1 LLLFD
6 REVSVSSEAPISEPA
21 AAQTMMGEMGM
32 APATRAARRVVLWAF
47 GATALLVLAVTAER
61 WLVQQATQERLEDV
75 KTATKLA
82 DTILLEDE
90 RLTMSAMLSATSG
103 QARWAERYEQRLP
116 AIDAAIARANAMAPA
131 DVARTFDEATR
142 VANDKLVL
150 MERQAFAHVAAQNLA
165 AASQVLDSA
174 AYTEQKAI
182 LAQGTDVFMAGLQNS
197 VNARL
202 HGLTLRS
209 WALISVLLGL
219 SALAFALLWRTL
231 NRHLQRA
238 ELAFDAKHIEVQRLA
253 LHDPLTGLANRRHL
267 HMLLQGSVARA
278 QRDGA
283 RFAVL
288 MIDLDGFKP
297 INDRHGHQAGDAV
310 LLAIGQRLTAQVRQ
324 GEVAARLGGDEF
336 VVVLADDRQD
346 PHGHQAASEAPAR
359 VAQRLIAA
367 LSESIVLPQGLGAV
381 RVSAS
386 VGVAYFPAD
395 ATEPDD
401 LLRKADVA
409 LYRAKHDSRGEV
421 RFFQQSMD
429 DDARAR
435 DALAMDLRTA
445 IANAQVLPYFQP
457 LVDLRT
463 GALSGFEVLA
473 RWQHDSRGAIAP
485 DVFIPIAE
493 QSGQI
498 DALTVCV
505 MRAALLV
512 ARAWDERLTI
522 AINIAPQQLKSEAL
536 VERLLAVLEET
547 QFPPQR
553 FEIEI
558 TENALIGDLDLA
570 RRIVLR
576 LKSHGIRVALDDFGT
591 GYSSLSHLS
600 ELPFDKLKIDR
611 SFIHSMHERRES
623 ASIVNAIIGLGRS
636 LNLPTTAEGIESQAD
651 ADMLT
656 RLGCHVGQGYLYSKP
671 VPAADAEQLIAGRFA
686 LPAGQAHGEGTELAC

>member
-1 LLLFD
+1 MFERNALP
-6 REVSVSSEAPISEPA
+6 SPA
-21 AAQTMMGEMGM
+21 ANHTVSPTTEVLLDDLGM

-47 GATALLVLAVTAER
+47 AATALLVALVTAER
-61 WLVQQATQERLEDV
+61 WWAQQATQARLQDA
-75 KTATKLA
+75 KTAAKLA

-103 QARWAERYEQRLP
+103 QARWVERYEQRLP
-116 AIDAAIARANAMAPA
+116 AIDAAIARANAMAPPE
-131 DVARTFDEATR
+131 VARTFDEATR

-150 MERQAFAHVAAQNLA
+150 MERQAFAHVAAQNLE
-165 AASQVLDSA
+165 AASQVLDSP
-174 AYTEQKAI
+174 AYAEQKAI
-182 LAQGTDVFMAGLQNS
+182 LAQGTDVFMAGLQDS
-197 VNARL
+197 ANARL
-202 HGLTLRS
+202 HALTLRS

-219 SALAFALLWRTL
+219 SALAFVFLWRTL

-238 ELAFDAKHIEVQRLA
+238 EVAFDAKRVEVQRLA

-278 QRDGA
+278 QRDGT

-310 LLAIGQRLTAQVRQ
+310 LMAVGQRLAAQVRQ

-336 VVVLADDRQD
+336 VVVLADD
-346 PHGHQAASEAPAR
+346 PSGHPGQHATVDAPAR

-367 LSESIVLPQGLGAV
+367 LSESIVLPQGPV

-409 LYRAKHDSRGEV
+409 LYRAKHESRGEV

-435 DALAMDLRTA
+435 EALAMDLRQA
-445 IANAQVLPYFQP
+445 IASAQVVPYFQP
-457 LVDLRT
+457 LVDLHT
-463 GALSGFEVLA
+463 GALVGFEVLA
-473 RWQHDSRGAIAP
+473 RWHHDSRGAIAP
-485 DVFIPIAE
+485 DVFIPVAE

-505 MRAALLV
+505 MRAALLA
-512 ARAWDERLTI
+512 ARGWGDHLTI
-522 AINIAPQQLKSEAL
+522 AVNIAPQQLKSEVL
-536 VERLLAVLEET
+536 VDRLLAVLEET

-600 ELPFDKLKIDR
+600 DLPFDKIKIDR

-656 RLGCHVGQGYLYSKP
+656 SLGCHIGQGYLYSKP
-671 VPAADAEQLIAGRFA
+671 VPAADAERFIAGQRG
-686 LPAGQAHGEGTELAC
+686 LVAGPLQHASTAGAR